1 MNYSKCKITRIVH
14 TKGTIKENLDSINET
29 NGRNNDPDQRLK
41 DFSEIRA
48 FNSASVIYKSK
59 IGYIM

>member
-14 TKGTIKENLDSINET
+14 TKGTIKENLDNINEI

>member
-1 MNYSKCKITRIVH
+1 MNYGKCKITSIVH
-14 TKGTIKENLDSINET
+14 TNGAIKENLDNINEI

-48 FNSASVIYKSK
+48 FNSASFIYKSK
-59 IGYIM
+59 IGYII